1 MSDCLETYTTFVRD
15 GFSNLCFPAGLEI
28 ILSGFVT
35 IVICTMPEG
44 LLDAKRRSS
53 TSTCIGRYN
62 AIVSCASYRYAPT
75 LPHFEVCGSQT
86 FCYFIEKL
94 RCFRRCRDQ
103 KIIEYYLIWYMS
115 RLK

>member
-1 MSDCLETYTTFVRD
+1 MAMSDCLETYTTFVRD

-35 IVICTMPEG
+35 IVIYTVPEG

-62 AIVSCASYRYAPT
+62 AIVSCACYRYAPT
-75 LPHFEVCGSQT
+75 LPHFEVCGP
-86 FCYFIEKL
+86 FLKL
-94 RCFRRCRDQ
+94 GLRLF
-103 KIIEYYLIWYMS
+103 LILS
-115 RLK
+115 KS